1 MKSLIIY
8 GSQYGT
14 AKAYATKLSEITE
27 IPCISYENIKDI
39 KDYEQIIYF
48 GGLYAGGV
56 KGLKNTFRLL
66 KNSNIKT
73 ILVTV
78 GLADVNNKENTNNI
92 KASLEK
98 QLEKDIYKTFA
109 SGMVYIITIILLCST
124 CITSKQGNLIS
135 FIAVTFNIR
144 EMIIWTLIS
153 ILSFTSGLIGFNL
166 YQKSKRTPL
175 LICL

>member
-27 IPCISYENIKDI
+27 IPCVSYENIKDI
-39 KDYEQIIYF
+39 RNYEQIIYL

-73 ILVTV
+73 IVVTV
-78 GLADVNNKENTNNI
+78 GLADV
-92 KASLEK
+92 
-98 QLEKDIYKTFA
+98 KTKK
-109 SGMVYIITIILLCST
+109 ILIIL
-124 CITSKQGNLIS
+124 KH
-135 FIAVTFNIR
+135 
-144 EMIIWTLIS
+144 
-153 ILSFTSGLIGFNL
+153 
-166 YQKSKRTPL
+166 L
-175 LICL
+175 LRNKLKKIF